1 MASTASA
8 LSLSQFQP
16 ITSATIPLSCI
27 LAYDTEIPGCAIS
40 DFVEGATCSSSCLRG
55 LRRLEYALQIVCDDA
70 DAPKISLLGQALE
83 GNLAAVLCPGRSPDA
98 TMSSSSESPTLVPP
112 NTTTLTTTLAATQR
126 TQLTFTTVQP
136 PSTTLTRST
145 ARTETDTE
153 TGTGT
158 GTRAESKTE
167 EPTTS
172 ISLTSTSPTST
183 VTSDTPRP
191 TFVQFTSS
199 TTASPSS
206 TSTAEAP
213 EETDGVRSGGFT
225 PFELFPNSSTQ
236 LITCWMTAVA
246 ISLAVS
252 FLLLQ

>member
-136 PSTTLTRST
+136 PSTTLTR
-145 ARTETDTE
+145 
-153 TGTGT
+153 
-158 GTRAESKTE
+158 AESKTE

-183 VTSDTPRP
+183 VTSDTPWP

>member
-98 TMSSSSESPTLVPP
+98 TMSSSSSSPTLVPP

-153 TGTGT
+153 TGTGR
-158 GTRAESKTE
+158 RAESKTE

-172 ISLTSTSPTST
+172 ISSTSTSPTST

-236 LITCWMTAVA
+236 LITSWMTAVA

-252 FLLLQ
+252 FLLL